1 MKIYDDWFEKNK
13 YKSKEVFEKAEFEL
27 NATDIN
33 AETEEHKK
41 WKTENHLT
49 ATPTILINGY
59 QLSDKYKIE
68 DLVSFTD
75 IDIH

>member
-33 AETEEHKK
+33 AETE
-41 WKTENHLT
+41 
-49 ATPTILINGY
+49 ANGY
-59 QLSDKYKIE
+59 GYGQ
-68 DLVSFTD
+68 
-75 IDIH
+75 HRGC